1 MASGIQ
7 VPYVG
12 RDETGLRTGDYNTPS
27 LTSDDFPLRLA
38 YRHSVSTGYAPSF
51 STQFL
56 NKKNQSFGPK
66 EESLGRIAQIFSQTV
81 SSDNTD
87 KSSKNVSK
95 SYLKKIT
102 SGLNFSDDVVDS
114 WAPYAKPYNESDPV
128 RVYNTTGISHRKTKS
143 IGLVGRHDPP
153 GSVRKHGPCYLKG
166 PRKLKPLKR
175 SSSAQDKTLNESS
188 FNKLRISEET
198 QYTNKPASRV
208 VSQHEWDEHVL
219 ASISK
224 STAEWI
230 IREHLAGSEKER
242 LNNFLK
248 KRYTS
253 SGRTIRKDSPQD
265 KTRDKTIIPDSS
277 SSTNLKDKEKT
288 FGRHPIEAH
297 YSPSFTFSKK
307 VGDKKLDTDNFYQQE
322 LLGGAQPF
330 PGKKSEPNII
340 VLDSNYK
347 LKFQKQLQENY
358 PQEPNVWFT
367 KKGKESKDGREH
379 CKLVK
384 GMSRW
389 SQLPVVVQVSFSA
402 WVRWILTNS
411 RKCFV

>member
-1 MASGIQ
+1 MCLASCYYIHKWWYLKERPNCCSCWECFTIQSPRCRLFSCGIP
-7 VPYVG
+7 VYKFPMLV
-12 RDETGLRTGDYNTPS
+12 ETKLGFGLVTITP
-27 LTSDDFPLRLA
+27 LHWHLMIFPCVLHTDIQFPLAMPLA
-38 YRHSVSTGYAPSF
+38 SQHS
-51 STQFL
+51 FL
-56 NKKNQSFGPK
+56 TRKTNPFGPK

-219 ASISK
+219 ASIS
-224 STAEWI
+224 
-230 IREHLAGSEKER
+230 
-242 LNNFLK
+242 
-248 KRYTS
+248 
-253 SGRTIRKDSPQD
+253 
-265 KTRDKTIIPDSS
+265 
-277 SSTNLKDKEKT
+277 
-288 FGRHPIEAH
+288 
-297 YSPSFTFSKK
+297 
-307 VGDKKLDTDNFYQQE
+307 
-322 LLGGAQPF
+322 
-330 PGKKSEPNII
+330 
-340 VLDSNYK
+340 
-347 LKFQKQLQENY
+347 
-358 PQEPNVWFT
+358 
-367 KKGKESKDGREH
+367 
-379 CKLVK
+379 
-384 GMSRW
+384 
-389 SQLPVVVQVSFSA
+389 
-402 WVRWILTNS
+402 
-411 RKCFV
+411 